1 MTPFDFAMITGLGVG
16 GDLIPL
22 DPDMGEW
29 VAAWDVLLGARPP
42 LARAGMVRYSWFE
55 EQFRGEDPQTDEG
68 VEQYARGFLLFL
80 FGTTLF
86 SNRWNTVGLYFL
98 SALVVL
104 PRVRSYNWGAASL
117 TTMYGYMSSTS
128 WLRGR
133 LIGGYW
139 RAWEVHDP
147 VPLFHYFA

>member
-16 GDLIPL
+16 GDPIPL

-68 VEQYARGFLLFL
+68 VEQYARGFLLLL

-98 SALVVL
+98 GALVVL
-104 PRVRSYNWGAASL
+104 QRVRFY
-117 TTMYGYMSSTS
+117 
-128 WLRGR
+128 
-133 LIGGYW
+133 
-139 RAWEVHDP
+139 D
-147 VPLFHYFA
+147 